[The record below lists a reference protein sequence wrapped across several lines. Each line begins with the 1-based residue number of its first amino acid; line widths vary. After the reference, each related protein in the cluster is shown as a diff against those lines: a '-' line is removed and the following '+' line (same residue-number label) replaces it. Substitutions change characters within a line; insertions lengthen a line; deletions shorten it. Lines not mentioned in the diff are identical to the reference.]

1 MSGFNEA
8 VKMVLKHEGGYVNHP
23 SDPGGE
29 TNIGISRE
37 RIQRSI
43 SPTSQKKKL
52 LEFIGQI
59 IGIKLKVIC
68 FLYLL
73 LFLSS
78 TGLLT
83 QVLAGLLKLFRR
95 LLVLTQMGY

>member
-1 MSGFNEA
+1 MSGFDEA

-29 TNIGISRE
+29 TNFGISKRAYPE
-37 RIQRSI
+37 VDIANL
-43 SPTSQKKKL
+43 TEEEAA
-52 LEFIGQI
+52 EFIGQI

-83 QVLAGLLKLFRR
+83 QVLAELLKLFRR